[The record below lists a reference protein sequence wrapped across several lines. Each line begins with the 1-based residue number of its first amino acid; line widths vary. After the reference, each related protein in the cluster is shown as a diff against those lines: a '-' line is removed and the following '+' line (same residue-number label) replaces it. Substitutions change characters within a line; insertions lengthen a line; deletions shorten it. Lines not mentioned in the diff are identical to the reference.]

1 MLRVLMS
8 PLGVMKSATPQPVR
22 PSGVTTSSQVPSTVR
37 PISVMGVFVASCVMI
52 LPVVPGDSRTRR
64 YWQVAQ
70 TLAVS
75 TAVGTGLTVGG
86 IGVTVAGSSDGVA
99 LITCVGPLVGV
110 IVAGGAKNPGFSGRR
125 RCFCA
130 RIPAGQS
137 QPR

>member
-86 IGVTVAGSSDGVA
+86 IGVTVAGSSDGGA

-110 IVAGGAKNPGFSGRR
+110 IVAGGAIKAIFPRGGVAFG
-125 RCFCA
+125 
-130 RIPAGQS
+130 AGLS
-137 QPR
+137 RV